1 LNMNGDQLVR
11 MINDISGFFVSE
23 SDQNEAVE
31 GVVGHVTKFWD
42 PRMRSQI
49 VSHVAQTDGAGLT
62 ELSRLAVNRLGEK

>member
-1 LNMNGDQLVR
+1 MNGDQLVR
-11 MINDISGFFVSE
+11 MINDISGFFGSE
-23 SDQNEAVE
+23 PDQNEAVE

-49 VSHVAQTDGAGLT
+49 VSHVAQTNGAGLT

>member
-1 LNMNGDQLVR
+1 MNGDQLVR

-31 GVVGHVTKFWD
+31 GVVGHVTQFWD

-49 VSHVAQTDGAGLT
+49 VSHVAQTDGTGLT

>member
-1 LNMNGDQLVR
+1 MNGDQLVR

-23 SDQNEAVE
+23 SDQNEAIE

>member
-1 LNMNGDQLVR
+1 MNGDQLVR

-49 VSHVAQTDGAGLT
+49 VSYVAQTDGAGLT

>member
-1 LNMNGDQLVR
+1 MNGDQLVR

>member
-1 LNMNGDQLVR
+1 MNGDQLVR

-23 SDQNEAVE
+23 PDQNEAVE
-31 GVVGHVTKFWD
+31 GVVGHVIKFWD

-49 VSHVAQTDGAGLT
+49 VSHVVQTGGAGLT

>member
-1 LNMNGDQLVR
+1 MNGDQLVR
-11 MINDISGFFVSE
+11 MINDISGFFVFE

>member
-1 LNMNGDQLVR
+1 MNGDQLVR

-62 ELSRLAVNRLGEK
+62 ELSRLAVNRLGKK

>member
-1 LNMNGDQLVR
+1 MNGDQLVR

-62 ELSRLAVNRLGEK
+62 ALSRLAVNRLGEK

>member
-1 LNMNGDQLVR
+1 MNGDQLVR

-49 VSHVAQTDGAGLT
+49 VSHVEQTDGAGLT
-62 ELSRLAVNRLGEK
+62 ELSRLAVNRFGEK

>member
-1 LNMNGDQLVR
+1 MNGDQLVR

-49 VSHVAQTDGAGLT
+49 VSYVEQTDGAGLT

>member
-1 LNMNGDQLVR
+1 MNGDQLVR

-62 ELSRLAVNRLGEK
+62 ELSKLAVNRLGEK

>member
-1 LNMNGDQLVR
+1 MNGDQLVR

-49 VSHVAQTDGAGLT
+49 VSHVAQTNGAGLT

>member
-1 LNMNGDQLVR
+1 MNGDQLVR
-11 MINDISGFFVSE
+11 MINDISCFFVSE

>member
-1 LNMNGDQLVR
+1 MNGDQLVR

-49 VSHVAQTDGAGLT
+49 VSHVAQTNGTGLT

>member
-1 LNMNGDQLVR
+1 MNGDQLVR
-11 MINDISGFFVSE
+11 MINDISGFYVSE

>member
-1 LNMNGDQLVR
+1 MNGDQLVR

-49 VSHVAQTDGAGLT
+49 LSHVAPTDGAGLT

>member
-1 LNMNGDQLVR
+1 MNGDQLVR

-23 SDQNEAVE
+23 SDQDEAVE

-49 VSHVAQTDGAGLT
+49 VSHAAQTDGAGLT

>member
-1 LNMNGDQLVR
+1 MNGDQLVR

-23 SDQNEAVE
+23 SDQNQAVE

>member
-1 LNMNGDQLVR
+1 MNGDQLVR

-23 SDQNEAVE
+23 SDQNQAVE

-49 VSHVAQTDGAGLT
+49 VSYVAQTDGAGLT

>member
-1 LNMNGDQLVR
+1 
-11 MINDISGFFVSE
+11 
-23 SDQNEAVE
+23 
-31 GVVGHVTKFWD
+31 VGHVTKFWD

>member
-1 LNMNGDQLVR
+1 MNGDQLVR

-62 ELSRLAVNRLGEK
+62 ELSRLAINRLGEK

>member
-1 LNMNGDQLVR
+1 MNGDQLVR

-49 VSHVAQTDGAGLT
+49 VSHVEQTDGVGLT

>member
-1 LNMNGDQLVR
+1 MNGDQLVR

-31 GVVGHVTKFWD
+31 GVVGHITKFWD

>member
-1 LNMNGDQLVR
+1 MNGDQLVR

-62 ELSRLAVNRLGEK
+62 ELSRLAVNRLREK

>member
-1 LNMNGDQLVR
+1 MNGDQLVR

-49 VSHVAQTDGAGLT
+49 LSHVAQTDGAGLT